1 VNSLVLIVIAIIAF
15 IVAYLTYGKWL
26 AGKFGLDPTRPTPAH
41 SMSDG
46 VDYVPAKAPILLGHH
61 FASIAGAAPIVGPIA
76 AATFGWI
83 PAYLWIVFGGIF
95 FGAVHDFGSIVAS
108 VRHKGKSIG
117 VVINDTMGKTGKL
130 LFNIFAWLTL
140 ILVIAV
146 FAIIIANT
154 FVATPQAGTASILFM
169 AVALCFG
176 FGVYRKN
183 LPMFITTVI
192 GVALLLVCIWVGIMF
207 PLKLSFSTWVT
218 LEMLYVFVASVIP
231 VWVLLQ
237 PRDYLNSFLLYG
249 LIVGSVIGL
258 FLYHPT
264 IQMTSYAGFKVGN
277 NYLFPVLFVTIA
289 CGALSGFHSLV
300 GSGTTSKQLDKET
313 DARLIGYGGML
324 IESLLAVVA
333 LITAVML
340 APDIYKEIMTK
351 GGGAVP
357 VFASGTATFLATLGI
372 PVATG
377 KVFASLVVSAFALTS
392 LDTATRLGRYILQ
405 ELFESASSNKD
416 AKGETISS
424 LNRYVATIITII
436 PGAYLA
442 YSGQGMAI
450 WPIFGAANQ
459 LLAALALLA
468 VSVWLIKSGKS
479 SLFTQIPMYFIF
491 SFTLTALALF
501 SINNFKAGH
510 TALAT
515 LAVILFIL
523 AIVLVVFALQA
534 LKKSSNPSQTNA
546 KA

>member
-1 VNSLVLIVIAIIAF
+1 MNSLVLIVIAIIAF

-26 AGKFGLDPTRPTPAH
+26 ADKFGLDPARPTPAH
-41 SMSDG
+41 TMEDG
-46 VDYVPAKAPILLGHH
+46 VDYVPAKAPVLLGHH
-61 FASIAGAAPIVGPIA
+61 FASIAGAAPIVGPIT

-117 VVINDTMGKTGKL
+117 MVINDTMGKTGKL
-130 LFNIFAWLTL
+130 LFNVFAWLTL

-146 FAIIIANT
+146 FAIIIAKT
-154 FVATPQAGTASILFM
+154 FVATPQAGTASVLFM
-169 AVALCFG
+169 VVALFFG
-176 FGVYRKN
+176 YGVYRKN
-183 LPMFITTVI
+183 LPMFVTTII
-192 GVALLLVCIWVGIMF
+192 GVALLFVCIWLGMMY
-207 PLKLSFSTWVT
+207 PLKLSFNTWIT
-218 LEMLYVFVASVIP
+218 LEMIYVFIASVIP

-237 PRDYLNSFLLYG
+237 PRDYLNSFLLYA
-249 LIVGSVIGL
+249 LIAGSVIGL

-264 IQMTSYAGFKVGN
+264 IQMTAYAGFKVGS

-300 GSGTTSKQLDKET
+300 GSGTTAKQLDKET
-313 DARLIGYGGML
+313 DARIIGFGGML

-340 APDIYKEIMTK
+340 APNVYKEIMTN

-357 VFASGTATFLATLGI
+357 VFANGTATFLATLGI
-372 PVATG
+372 PLATG

-392 LDTATRLGRYILQ
+392 LDTATRLGRYIFQ
-405 ELFESASSNKD
+405 ELFEMASSKD
-416 AKGETISS
+416 PQGETKSS
-424 LNRYVATIITII
+424 VNSYVATIITII

-442 YSGQGMAI
+442 YSGQGMTI

-468 VSVWLIKSGKS
+468 VSVWLVKSGKS

-491 SFTLTALALF
+491 SVTLTALALF

-510 TALAT
+510 ASLAI

-523 AIVLVVFALQA
+523 AIVLVAFAVQS
-534 LKKSSNPSQTNA
+534 LKKSNNPSQANA

>member
-1 VNSLVLIVIAIIAF
+1 VNSLVLIVVAIIAF

-26 AGKFGLDPTRPTPAH
+26 ADKFGLDPTRPTPAH
-41 SMSDG
+41 TMADG
-46 VDYVPAKAPILLGHH
+46 VDYVPAKAPVLLGHH

-95 FGAVHDFGSIVAS
+95 LGAVHDFGSLVAS
-108 VRHKGKSIG
+108 IRHKGKSIG

-140 ILVIAV
+140 ILIIAV
-146 FAIIIANT
+146 FAIIIAKT
-154 FVATPQAGTASILFM
+154 FVATPQAGTASLLFM
-169 AVALCFG
+169 VIAVFFG
-176 FGVYRKN
+176 YGVTRKN
-183 LPMFITTVI
+183 LPMLVSTII
-192 GVALLLVCIWVGIMF
+192 GVALLFVAIWLGIKF
-207 PLKLSFSTWVT
+207 PLNLSFNTWVT
-218 LEMLYVFVASVIP
+218 LEMIYVFVASVIP

-237 PRDYLNSFLLYG
+237 PRDYLNSFLLYA
-249 LIVGSVIGL
+249 LIAGSVIGL
-258 FLYHPT
+258 FLYHPA
-264 IQMTSYAGFKVGN
+264 IQMTAYAGFKVGT

-300 GSGTTSKQLDKET
+300 SSGTTSKQLDKET
-313 DARLIGYGGML
+313 DARIIGYGGML

-333 LITAVML
+333 LITAIML
-340 APDIYKEIMTK
+340 APDVYKQIMTT

-357 VFASGTATFLATLGI
+357 VFASGIATFLATMGI
-372 PVATG
+372 PLATG

-405 ELFESASSNKD
+405 ELFESASNKD

-424 LNRYVATIITII
+424 LNSYVATIITII

-459 LLAALALLA
+459 LLAAFALLT
-468 VSVWLIKSGKS
+468 VSVWLTKSGKS
-479 SLFTQIPMYFIF
+479 SLFTQIPMHFIF
-491 SFTLTALALF
+491 SVTLTALALF

-510 TALAT
+510 ASLAMM
-515 LAVILFIL
+515 AVVLFIL
-523 AIVLVVFALQA
+523 AIVLAVFAFQA
-534 LKKSSNPSQTNA
+534 LKKPSNSSQTNA

>member
-1 VNSLVLIVIAIIAF
+1 MNSLVLIVVAIIAF

-26 AGKFGLDPTRPTPAH
+26 ADKFGLDPTRPTPAH
-41 SMSDG
+41 TMADG
-46 VDYVPAKAPILLGHH
+46 VDYVPAKAPVLLGHH

-95 FGAVHDFGSIVAS
+95 LGAVHDFGSLVAS
-108 VRHKGKSIG
+108 IRHKGKSIG

-140 ILVIAV
+140 ILIIAV
-146 FAIIIANT
+146 FAIIIAKT
-154 FVATPQAGTASILFM
+154 FVATPQAGTASLLFM
-169 AVALCFG
+169 VIAVFFG
-176 FGVYRKN
+176 YGVTRKN
-183 LPMFITTVI
+183 LPMLVSTII
-192 GVALLLVCIWVGIMF
+192 GVALLFVAIWLGIKF
-207 PLKLSFSTWVT
+207 PLNLSFNTWVT
-218 LEMLYVFVASVIP
+218 LEMIYVFVASVIP

-237 PRDYLNSFLLYG
+237 PRDYLNSFLLYA
-249 LIVGSVIGL
+249 LIAGSVIGL
-258 FLYHPT
+258 FLYHPA
-264 IQMTSYAGFKVGN
+264 IQMTAYAGFKVGT

-300 GSGTTSKQLDKET
+300 SSGTTSKQLDKET
-313 DARLIGYGGML
+313 DARIIGYGGML

-333 LITAVML
+333 LITAIML
-340 APDIYKEIMTK
+340 APDVYKQIMTT

-357 VFASGTATFLATLGI
+357 VFASGIATFLATMGI
-372 PVATG
+372 PLATG

-405 ELFESASSNKD
+405 ELFESASNKD

-424 LNRYVATIITII
+424 LNSYVATIITII

-459 LLAALALLA
+459 LLAAFALLT
-468 VSVWLIKSGKS
+468 VSVWLTKSGKS

-491 SFTLTALALF
+491 SVTLTALALF

-510 TALAT
+510 ASLAMM
-515 LAVILFIL
+515 AVVLFIL
-523 AIVLVVFALQA
+523 AIVLAVFAFQA
-534 LKKSSNPSQTNA
+534 LKKPSNSSQTNA

>member
-1 VNSLVLIVIAIIAF
+1 VNSLVLIVVAIIAF

-26 AGKFGLDPTRPTPAH
+26 ADKFGLDPTRPTPAH
-41 SMSDG
+41 TMADG
-46 VDYVPAKAPILLGHH
+46 VDYVPAKAPVLLGHH

-95 FGAVHDFGSIVAS
+95 LGAVHDFGSLVAS
-108 VRHKGKSIG
+108 IRHKGKSIG

-140 ILVIAV
+140 ILIIAV
-146 FAIIIANT
+146 FAIIIAKT
-154 FVATPQAGTASILFM
+154 FVATPQAGTASLLFM
-169 AVALCFG
+169 VIAVFFG
-176 FGVYRKN
+176 YGVTRKN
-183 LPMFITTVI
+183 LPMLVSTII
-192 GVALLLVCIWVGIMF
+192 GVALLFVAIWLGIKF
-207 PLKLSFSTWVT
+207 PLNLSFNTWVT
-218 LEMLYVFVASVIP
+218 LEMIYVFVASVIP

-237 PRDYLNSFLLYG
+237 PRDYLNSFLLYA
-249 LIVGSVIGL
+249 LIAGSVIGL
-258 FLYHPT
+258 FLYHPA
-264 IQMTSYAGFKVGN
+264 IQMTAYAGFKVGT

-300 GSGTTSKQLDKET
+300 SSGTTSKQLDKET
-313 DARLIGYGGML
+313 DARIIGYGGML

-333 LITAVML
+333 LITAIML
-340 APDIYKEIMTK
+340 APDVYKQIMTT

-357 VFASGTATFLATLGI
+357 VFASGIATFLATMGI
-372 PVATG
+372 PLATG

-405 ELFESASSNKD
+405 ELFESASNKD

-424 LNRYVATIITII
+424 LNSYVATIITII

-459 LLAALALLA
+459 LLAAFALLT
-468 VSVWLIKSGKS
+468 VSVWLTKSGKS

-491 SFTLTALALF
+491 SVTLTALALF

-510 TALAT
+510 ASLAMM
-515 LAVILFIL
+515 AVVLFIL
-523 AIVLVVFALQA
+523 AIVLAVFAFQA
-534 LKKSSNPSQTNA
+534 LKKPSNSSQTNA

>member
-1 VNSLVLIVIAIIAF
+1 MNALVLVVIALIAF
-15 IVAYLTYGKWL
+15 IVAYLTYGRWV
-26 AGKFGLDPTRPTPAH
+26 ANKFGLDPTRPTPAH
-41 SMSDG
+41 TMEDG
-46 VDYVPAKAPILLGHH
+46 IDYVPAKAPVLLGHH
-61 FASIAGAAPIVGPIA
+61 FASIAGAAPIVGPIT

-83 PAYLWIVFGGIF
+83 PAFLWIVLGGIF

-108 VRHKGKSIG
+108 IRHKGKSIG
-117 VVINDTMGKTGKL
+117 IVINDTMGRTGKL

-146 FAIIIANT
+146 FAIIIAKT

-169 AVALCFG
+169 VVAVFFG
-176 FGVYRKN
+176 YGVYRKH
-183 LPMFITTVI
+183 LPMLVSTII
-192 GVALLLVCIWVGIMF
+192 GVALLFVCIWLGIMY
-207 PLKLSFSTWVT
+207 PLKLSFNTWIT
-218 LEMLYVFVASVIP
+218 LEMIYIFAASVMP
-231 VWVLLQ
+231 VWILLQ

-249 LIVGSVIGL
+249 LLAGAVIGL
-258 FLYHPT
+258 FIYQPA
-264 IQMTSYAGFKVGN
+264 IQMTSYAGFKVGS

-313 DARLIGYGGML
+313 DARIIGYGGML

-340 APDIYKEIMTK
+340 APDVYKQIMTK

-357 VFASGTATFLATLGI
+357 VFASGTATFLTTLGI
-372 PVATG
+372 PLATG
-377 KVFASLVVSAFALTS
+377 KVFSSLVVSAFALTS
-392 LDTATRLGRYILQ
+392 LDTGTRLGRYIFQ
-405 ELFESASSNKD
+405 ELFELASNKD
-416 AKGETISS
+416 AKSETKSS
-424 LNRYVATIITII
+424 VNNYVATIITII

-468 VSVWLIKSGKS
+468 VSVWLAKSGKS

-491 SFTLTALALF
+491 AVTLTALALF
-501 SINNFKAGH
+501 SITNFQSGH
-510 TALAT
+510 ASLAIV
-515 LAVILFIL
+515 AVILFIL
-523 AIVLVVFALQA
+523 AIILAVFAIQS
-534 LKKSSNPSQTNA
+534 LKKPSNPSQTNA